1 MIKTLELQ
9 DFRGFERH
17 RVQFRP
23 TTLVVGANNAGKST
37 IVEAL
42 RLVSLV
48 ANRYRNL
55 TFRDAPDWLDP
66 ALAARGVSPS
76 LIGSGINL
84 AAVMHQYRDPPARI
98 NAVFT
103 DGAAI
108 TIYLGPDNE
117 THAVI
122 RDGNGALVANRQA
135 AYRLDLSSITTQ
147 PQVGPVLRE
156 ERLLTEDTVRRN
168 LSSTLAPTHF
178 RNQLYLLRE
187 DYEEFCATAESTWPH
202 FAVDDLIVEGES
214 TDPDRILRLLVRNGR
229 FVGELS
235 LMGHGL
241 QMWLQTVW
249 FLVRSRG
256 TATVILDEP
265 DVYMHPDLQH
275 RLIRF
280 LKGRHP
286 QLIVATHS
294 ADILSEVEPSSIL
307 VVNAARRESTFANT
321 PAGVQRVIDQMGG
334 IHNLQLARLAAA
346 KRCLLVEGKDISFL
360 KRFQDT
366 MFPES
371 MEPIDTIPRL
381 SIGGWGGWSYA
392 VGSSMML
399 KNAAGENVRAY
410 CILDSDF
417 HCPELI
423 ADREAE
429 AVEKEVE
436 LFVWP
441 RKEIENYLLIPTL
454 IYRVILQRI
463 AARTAPPTVAEISE
477 KVDEIARNMRD
488 HVVDQFAK
496 EYYERD
502 RSLGVPAANRSA
514 RDHLEPIWTTPE
526 GRLARVPGKRLLS
539 ELSTWSNDEFGVSFG
554 PATLASE
561 IRLDE
566 LHDDVKRVL
575 RAIEHNEPF
584 VVQ

>member
-1 MIKTLELQ
+1 
-9 DFRGFERH
+9 
-17 RVQFRP
+17 
-23 TTLVVGANNAGKST
+23 
-37 IVEAL
+37 
-42 RLVSLV
+42 
-48 ANRYRNL
+48 
-55 TFRDAPDWLDP
+55 
-66 ALAARGVSPS
+66 
-76 LIGSGINL
+76 
-84 AAVMHQYRDPPARI
+84 MHQYREPPARI
-98 NAVFT
+98 DAAFT
-103 DGAAI
+103 NGSSI
-108 TIYLGPDNE
+108 TIYIGPENG
-117 THAVI
+117 THAII
-122 RDGNGALVANRQA
+122 RDRNGALVANRQA
-135 AYRLDLSSITTQ
+135 AYRLDLSSIATQ

-156 ERLLTEDTVRRN
+156 ERLLTEETVRRN

-178 RNQLYLLRE
+178 RNQLYLVYE
-187 DYEEFCATAESTWPH
+187 DYKEFCATAADTWPH
-202 FAVDDLIVEGES
+202 FAVDDLILEGES

-229 FVGELS
+229 FVGELA

-249 FLVRSRG
+249 FLVRSRDS
-256 TATVILDEP
+256 TTVILDEP

-294 ADILSEVEPSSIL
+294 ADILSEVDASSIL
-307 VVNAARRESTFANT
+307 VVDATRSESTFANT
-321 PAGVQRVIDQMGG
+321 PAGVQHVIDQMGG

-360 KRFQDT
+360 KHFQDT
-366 MFPES
+366 MFPQA
-371 MEPIDTIPRL
+371 MEPIDTIPGL

-399 KNAAGENVRAY
+399 KNAAGEHVRAY

-423 ADREAE
+423 AEREAE
-429 AVEKEVE
+429 AVEKGVD
-436 LFVWP
+436 LLIWP

-454 IYRVILQRI
+454 IHRVIVQRI
-463 AARTAPPTVAEISE
+463 AARTVPPSVAEVSE
-477 KVDEIARNMRD
+477 KLDEIALGMHD

-502 RSLGVPAANRSA
+502 RSRGVPAANQSA
-514 RDHLEPIWTTPE
+514 RDYLEPIWTTPE

-539 ELSTWSNDEFGVSFG
+539 EMSAWSQEEFGVSFG
-554 PATLASE
+554 PATLAGE
-561 IRLDE
+561 IRIDE

-575 RAIEHNEPF
+575 RSIEKNEPF
-584 VVQ
+584 VVR